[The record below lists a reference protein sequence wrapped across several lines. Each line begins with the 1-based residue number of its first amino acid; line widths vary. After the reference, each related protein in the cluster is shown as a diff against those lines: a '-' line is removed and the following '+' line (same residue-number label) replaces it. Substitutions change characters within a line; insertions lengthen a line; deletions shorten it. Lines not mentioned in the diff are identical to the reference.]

1 MKTIHFTLIV
11 ACIILVN
18 SSFCQRITI
27 LPAKTFISN
36 LNDQLERNQATDATP
51 KPKKPP
57 LQDFTESIYAQ
68 PEAPQAPPVE
78 TGTINWTQGVL
89 EAKGRVY
96 LNAKHVTSLGLQYAQ
111 DMALSGAEADA
122 RANLLASIQAVNIH
136 DTVRVVDKMV
146 EKKVTVQILD
156 GSIKARRVGEPI
168 YGNNWVEVTM
178 RCDLDGEQGSVTN
191 FLNQQ
196 KMMPEAKQSP
206 ITETQQQE
214 QYAWY
219 LNELK
224 NAGLIEPNSNAI
236 PPVTVEIPKE
246 QASNYQPK
254 VLPTIGLSC
263 KGKVKE
269 MDMSKYFQINDP
281 KAIAIVNASRDL
293 IGTTGLTGQLPL
305 VNGYIKDG
313 NIEIDLCALL
323 KNENANIRT
332 KKVLEGVK
340 KYGSGFLQILSMV
353 AMFI

>member
-18 SSFCQRITI
+18 SSYCQKITI
-27 LPAKTFISN
+27 LPAKSFISN
-36 LNDQLERNQATDATP
+36 LNDRYEKNEVTDAKP

-57 LQDFTESIYAQ
+57 LQDFTDIIYAQ
-68 PEAPQAPPVE
+68 SEAPKAPPVHI
-78 TGTINWTQGVL
+78 GTINWTKGFL
-89 EAKGRVY
+89 EAKGKVY
-96 LNAKHVTSLGLQYAQ
+96 LNSQHIANLGLQYAQ
-111 DMALSGAEADA
+111 EMALLGAEADG
-122 RANLLASIQAVNIH
+122 RANLLASIQAVTIH

-156 GSIKARRVGEPI
+156 GSINARRVGEPVF
-168 YGNNWVEVTM
+168 GDNWVEVTM

-196 KMMPEAKQSP
+196 KMMPEPKQSP
-206 ITETQQQE
+206 LTEAQQQE
-214 QYAWY
+214 QYTWY

-224 NAGLIEPNSNAI
+224 KAGLIEPNSNAI

-246 QASNYQPK
+246 QATNYQPK

-263 KGKVKE
+263 NGKVKE

-293 IGTTGLTGQLPL
+293 IGSTGLTGKLPL
-305 VNGYIKDG
+305 VSGYIKDG
-313 NIEIDLCALL
+313 NIEIDLCALM
-323 KNENANIRT
+323 KDKKADIRT